1 MQPERRKEIRS
12 IVTQQPHGKLHIL
25 IGDQCIDVHKVKE
38 LSQTG
43 MRLKVGK
50 QVEISENILVRF
62 DTRMIVLKLNGT
74 VVWSS
79 LSVST
84 PAEAEEPDTYLVGI
98 KLTSRSLLETLW

>member
-50 QVEISENILVRF
+50 LVEISENILVRF
-62 DTRMIVLKLNGT
+62 DTKMIVLKLNGT

-79 LSVST
+79 IFVRA
-84 PAEAEEPDTYLVGI
+84 PGEAEEQDAYLVGI